1 MEVFFNSLSLIL
13 SFDKNLYEIIFLS
26 LKVSL
31 VALFISTIIGLPI
44 AGILASKSFL
54 GKKVVLIFFN
64 SMMAL
69 PPVFVGLV
77 LYILFSQSGFF
88 GFMNILYT
96 PMIMIIAQVII
107 ILPII
112 ISVSAELLENIFQE
126 YKELFDTFNVG
137 TLRRVKTT
145 LFDARF
151 SLITCIL
158 TGLGRALS
166 EVGAIII
173 VGGNIVHYT
182 RVMTTTIA
190 LETSRGNL
198 SLAIALGIILIFISI
213 MLILLTI
220 LSFGLT
226 KIFGPKF
233 AFLSV
238 GLVIGTN
245 MFGNVFTV
253 IIPNQMNIINSSKR
267 NKKFD
272 LSLSLSAKQRSIH
285 NNYSTF
291 LVLFIMLSGHYS
303 FLVYHKYNWLILCA
317 IAVISVL
324 ARHYFNL
331 RGRNIHRLYI
341 LITSIVSLIF
351 LAVLILIFKS

>member
-1 MEVFFNSLSLIL
+1 VEVFFNSLSLIL
-13 SFDKNLYEIIFLS
+13 SFDKDLYEIIFLS
-26 LKVSL
+26 LRVSL
-31 VALFISTIIGLPI
+31 LALLISTIIGLPI
-44 AGILASKSFL
+44 AGILASKNFL
-54 GKKVVLIFFN
+54 GKKLVLIFFN

-77 LYILFSQSGFF
+77 LYVLFSQSGFF

-96 PMIMIIAQVII
+96 PMIMVIAQVII

-126 YKELFDTFNVG
+126 YKELFDTFSVSI
-137 TLRRVKTT
+137 LRRVKTT

-151 SLITCIL
+151 SLTTCIL

-213 MLILLTI
+213 ML
-220 LSFGLT
+220 
-226 KIFGPKF
+226 
-233 AFLSV
+233 
-238 GLVIGTN
+238 
-245 MFGNVFTV
+245 
-253 IIPNQMNIINSSKR
+253 
-267 NKKFD
+267 
-272 LSLSLSAKQRSIH
+272 
-285 NNYSTF
+285 NY
-291 LVLFIMLSGHYS
+291 I
-303 FLVYHKYNWLILCA
+303 
-317 IAVISVL
+317 VISIK
-324 ARHYFNL
+324 
-331 RGRNIHRLYI
+331 NISKQNSYD
-341 LITSIVSLIF
+341 
-351 LAVLILIFKS
+351 